1 MMSKGASRRDDISLN
16 QASVFLQWKKI
27 MLIFSNICPL
37 PKPTVYRRLE
47 VGSFESISMMLKL
60 ILEELQATEPE
71 TPAQHNLPKTTTSFY
86 SPDSVTA

>member
-1 MMSKGASRRDDISLN
+1 
-16 QASVFLQWKKI
+16 

-86 SPDSVTA
+86 SLDSVTA